1 MVLDAYCLRI
11 YKYEAGI
18 SNIYPEV
25 GVSNRGGGDARTY
38 GCVRAW
44 SACVRAMDVD
54 GSRVRVRVRVV
65 MDI

>member
-11 YKYEAGI
+11 YKYEEGI

-25 GVSNRGGGDARTY
+25 GGSRGGADARTD